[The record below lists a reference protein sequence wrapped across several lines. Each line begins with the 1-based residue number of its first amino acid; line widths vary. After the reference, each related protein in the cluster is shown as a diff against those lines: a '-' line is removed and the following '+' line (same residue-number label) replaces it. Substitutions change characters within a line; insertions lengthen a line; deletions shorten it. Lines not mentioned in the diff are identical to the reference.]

1 MQITDLNLLN
11 FRNYSKLNLSFS
23 KNNIIYGKNGMGKT
37 NLIEAIYVLALSK
50 TFRSNNEKIVIKDN
64 EELTKISGNVI
75 DDYKNNYQI
84 IINKS
89 GKNVKI
95 DGSTYKKISDYIS
108 KIKIILF
115 NPNDL
120 QIIKDSPSIRRRL
133 LNVSIS
139 QLDNNYLKILNNY
152 NKILKQRNSYLK
164 TMYIN
169 ANTSKDYLNILTS
182 RLIEEG
188 IKIHKYRSEYIYDLN
203 KFINNIYKKIT
214 NLKNIN
220 IKYISDYNN
229 IDIEKINN
237 KYIEYQEK
245 DMLQG
250 ITKFGVHHDD
260 LIFELD
266 GRDLKEYGSE
276 GQQKNAVI
284 AYKLSEIEVF
294 KEKINKF
301 PILILDDLFS
311 ELDEEKINNI
321 LNLIENDIQTFI
333 TTTEID
339 KINKKIINKSKILHV
354 TQDGIREVKL

>member
-1 MQITDLNLLN
+1 MQITDLKLLN
-11 FRNYSKLNLSFS
+11 FRNYSKLDLSFS
-23 KNNIIYGKNGMGKT
+23 KNNIIFGRNGMGKT

-50 TFRSNNEKIVIKDN
+50 TFRSNNEKVLIKDN
-64 EELTKISGNVI
+64 EELTKISGTI
-75 DDYKNNYQI
+75 LDDYKNNYQI

-95 DGSTYKKISDYIS
+95 DNNTYKKISDYIS

-139 QLDNNYLKILNNY
+139 QLDNNYLKILSNY
-152 NKILKQRNSYLK
+152 NKLLKQRNSYLK

-169 ANTSKDYLNILTS
+169 ANTSKDYLNILTDK
-182 RLIEEG
+182 LIEDG
-188 IKIHKYRSEYIYDLN
+188 MKIYNYRKEYINNLN
-203 KFINNIYKKIT
+203 NLINNYYEKIT
-214 NLKNIN
+214 NIKNIN
-220 IKYISDYNN
+220 IKYISDFNDLDKDQ
-229 IDIEKINN
+229 IKK
-237 KYIEYQEK
+237 KYSEYQEK

-250 ITKFGVHHDD
+250 MTRFGIHHDD
-260 LIFELD
+260 LIFELNKK
-266 GRDLKEYGSE
+266 DLKEYGSE
-276 GQQKNAVI
+276 GQQKNAII

-294 KEKINKF
+294 KEKINKL
-301 PILILDDLFS
+301 PILILDDLYS

-321 LNLIENDIQTFI
+321 LNLIDDDIQTFI

-339 KINKKIINKSKILHV
+339 KVNKNVINKSKIFNV
-354 TQDGIREVKL
+354 TQDGIREVKI